1 MLARNDAE
9 VRKIGYDANR
19 ALPYIAGD
27 STPGSPLLSPARAI
41 AVVPLVW
48 YDADNAVS
56 PSARKWNSASTT
68 TLLLKLQ
75 VHAVIRL

>member
-1 MLARNDAE
+1 MLVRNDAE

-56 PSARKWNSASTT
+56 LSTKKWNFTSTT
-68 TLLLKLQ
+68 TLLLNFKS
-75 VHAVIRL
+75 VPS